1 MKDLIT
7 QIQAELEE
15 YLPEALDV
23 FIATDEQVIPMGSR
37 FPCVGIKDGS
47 VATKGKTCGVIE
59 TTLQVRIVCWTPS
72 GKGGAQV
79 TGDATQP
86 GVLAL
91 AARVVDILENNLLDI
106 EGMISAENT
115 SSTPSKMYIND
126 QKKSVQ
132 QKVLLLEY
140 IREEKA

>member
-1 MKDLIT
+1 MKDLLQKI
-7 QIQAELEE
+7 LEE
-15 YLPEALDV
+15 LTASLPNARDI

-47 VATKGKTCGVIE
+47 VATKKLTCGVTE

-72 GKGGAQV
+72 GKGSAQV
-79 TGDATQP
+79 TGDSTQP
-86 GVLAL
+86 GVLTL
-91 AARVVDILENNLLDI
+91 AASVVALLDDNLLGI
-106 EGMISAENT
+106 EGMISADNK

-132 QKVLLLEY
+132 QKILLFEY
-140 IREEKA
+140 VWE